1 MTVFEAF
8 PNGIEAWSIAKVHYG
23 TLTGNEQI
31 GQAQTINVIVDEINS
46 SEIRAGASATPL
58 DSDTLLYAKPEEL
71 PSTNPAV
78 LIAYYIVIDEAG
90 RTYRIMDAAKGKNQ
104 DTGILEH
111 IELTIRQTATTDK
124 DSES

>member
-8 PNGIEAWSIAKVHYG
+8 PNGLEAWGIAKVHYG

-31 GQAQTINVIVDEINS
+31 GTPTTINVIVDEINT
-46 SEIRAGASATPL
+46 SEVRAGATATPL

-71 PSTNPAV
+71 PTTNPAV
-78 LIAYYIVIDEAG
+78 LIAYYMAIDPQG

-104 DTGILEH
+104 DTGKLEH
-111 IELTIRQTATTDK
+111 IELTIRQTAAIDAE
-124 DSES
+124 SES